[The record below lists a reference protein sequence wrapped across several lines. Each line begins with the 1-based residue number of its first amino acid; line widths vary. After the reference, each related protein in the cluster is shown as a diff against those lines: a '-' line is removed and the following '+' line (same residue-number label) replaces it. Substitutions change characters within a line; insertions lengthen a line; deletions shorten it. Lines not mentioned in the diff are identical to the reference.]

1 MTTATAG
8 REVTYLEAIS
18 QALDEEMTRDERVF
32 LMGEDIG
39 PYGGALRITE
49 GFQQKYGE
57 GRGSSPPPSAAG
69 CPAAARGAAS
79 GGMRPGGD
87 MQFADLISFA
97 LHHVTD
103 VATENHHRR
112 GAPLPFAIR

>member
-39 PYGGALRITE
+39 PYGGAFRITE
-49 GFQQKYGE
+49 GFQKKYGE
-57 GRGSSPPPSAAG
+57 WRVVGTPLVESRFVGAG
-69 CPAAARGAAS
+69 IGAAMMGIRPR
-79 GGMRPGGD
+79 GGREFD
-87 MQFADLISFA
+87 EFISCDFCQ
-97 LHHVTD
+97 VPE
-103 VATENHHRR
+103 V
-112 GAPLPFAIR
+112 

>member
-39 PYGGALRITE
+39 PYGGAFRITE
-49 GFQQKYGE
+49 GVQQKYGE
-57 GRGSSPPPSAAG
+57 WRGGGNPPAPGRGVGGGPR
-69 CPAAARGAAS
+69 AARR
-79 GGMRPGGD
+79 GG
-87 MQFADLISFA
+87 
-97 LHHVTD
+97 
-103 VATENHHRR
+103 
-112 GAPLPFAIR
+112 GAPAGGAVAPLLSLPLPPH

>member
-39 PYGGALRITE
+39 PYGGAFRITE

-57 GRGSSPPPSAAG
+57 WRGLGTPLSESG
-69 CPAAARGAAS
+69 VVGAAIGAAMTGVGPGVEVQVAAFMFCALDQIT
-79 GGMRPGGD
+79 GG
-87 MQFADLISFA
+87 AA
-97 LHHVTD
+97 
-103 VATENHHRR
+103 ENHT
-112 GAPLPFAIR
+112 

>member
-39 PYGGALRITE
+39 PYGGAFRITE
-49 GFQQKYGE
+49 GVQQKYGE
-57 GRGSSPPPSAAG
+57 WRGGGTPPS
-69 CPAAARGAAS
+69 PARGV
-79 GGMRPGGD
+79 GGGLRAGPRGGGPPVSSAVARLFFLPPRPST
-87 MQFADLISFA
+87 Q
-97 LHHVTD
+97 
-103 VATENHHRR
+103 
-112 GAPLPFAIR
+112 

>member
-18 QALDEEMTRDERVF
+18 QALDEEMTRDQRVF

-39 PYGGALRITE
+39 PYGGAFRITE

-57 GRGSSPPPSAAG
+57 WRGVGKPPAG
-69 CPAAARGAAS
+69 GGVVGGGLGAGVVGGGPA
-79 GGMRPGGD
+79 GGEAVAGVV
-87 MQFADLISFA
+87 FFA
-97 LHHVTD
+97 L
-103 VATENHHRR
+103 
-112 GAPLPFAIR
+112 APLPDVG

>member
-39 PYGGALRITE
+39 PYGGAFRITE

-57 GRGSSPPPSAAG
+57 WRGGGAPPSRAG
-69 CPAAARGAAS
+69 GGGGGLRGGPVGVGPVGGDGVARLLFLALVPNTRGGGGEHQSLGAA
-79 GGMRPGGD
+79 
-87 MQFADLISFA
+87 
-97 LHHVTD
+97 V
-103 VATENHHRR
+103 
-112 GAPLPFAIR
+112 

>member
-39 PYGGALRITE
+39 PYGGAFRITE
-49 GFQQKYGE
+49 GVQQKYGE
-57 GRGSSPPPSAAG
+57 WRGPDTPRSE
-69 CPAAARGAAS
+69 ARFVGGAPGAALL
-79 GGMRPGGD
+79 GPRPRGEPR
-87 MQFADLISFA
+87 ADRLRA
-97 LHHVTD
+97 GARAPRLP
-103 VATENHHRR
+103 R
-112 GAPLPFAIR
+112 GL